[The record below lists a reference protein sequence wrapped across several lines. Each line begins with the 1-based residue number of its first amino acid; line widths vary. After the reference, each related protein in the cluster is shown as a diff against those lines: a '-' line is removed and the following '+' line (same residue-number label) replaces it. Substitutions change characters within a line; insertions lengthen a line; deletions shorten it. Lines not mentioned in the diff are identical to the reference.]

1 MEFKPL
7 KLSGGRLEVAPEFT
21 IELNPE
27 AAGKREHVFFVW
39 PFAPSA
45 YPDIPSIDAIVQE
58 EVPGTLFAYYCDE
71 PDLPI
76 VTYRGIPVTRGDYDR
91 LESAYLDLMAH
102 MFEARLCTPYAVAPF
117 AFAFILCDSMGG
129 DRRVGV
135 SHAFVPAGAAGRNE

>member
-1 MEFKPL
+1 MEFKSL
-7 KLSGGRLEVAPEFT
+7 KLSDGRFEIAPKFT

-27 AAGKREHVFFVW
+27 AAEKRKHAFFVW

-58 EVPGTLFAYYCDE
+58 EIPGTLFAYYCDE

-91 LESAYLDLMAH
+91 LESAYLDLMAL
-102 MFEARLCTPYAVAPF
+102 MFEARSRTPFADTPF
-117 AFAFILCDSMGG
+117 AFAFTLCDSMGSG
-129 DRRVGV
+129 CRVGV

>member
-1 MEFKPL
+1 MEFKSL
-7 KLSGGRLEVAPEFT
+7 KLSDGRFEIAPEFA

-39 PFAPSA
+39 PFASST

-58 EVPGTLFAYYCDE
+58 EIAGTLFAYYCDE

-76 VTYRGIPVTRGDYDR
+76 VTYRGIPVTREHYGR
-91 LESAYLDLMAH
+91 LESAYLDLMSL
-102 MFEARLCTPYAVAPF
+102 MFEARSCTPYAEAPF

-129 DRRVGV
+129 SRQIGV
-135 SHAFVPAGAAGRNE
+135 SHAFVPAGVAGCDE